1 LPIASRII
9 AHILNAQAH
18 RRRVIRSQEGGKVFY
33 MLIYVYI
40 YEFNLDQTMSRY
52 R

>member
-18 RRRVIRSQEGGKVFY
+18 RRRVIRSQEGGKVLY
-33 MLIYVYI
+33 AHIYI
-40 YEFNLDQTMSRY
+40 
-52 R
+52 